1 MDSLNNPS
9 SCPSEASD
17 DCLNV
22 ETSNN
27 LIDVSLPN
35 IPSSCSSEASD
46 DCLNVETSNNL
57 IDETEATD
65 MDVDSDSDHG
75 GDVASLSSLFSL
87 FGSDRGGVD
96 SNAEIADL
104 LVDDEVEGN
113 QEYDELERNQEDDDL
128 EGIQEVDDLE
138 GNQEDDDL
146 EGNNED
152 DDLEG
157 IQEVDELEGDQ
168 FELASIDLL
177 ASEASSG
184 SIVVIDLDDSDGEA
198 MIEDVDEVIV
208 GGDEE
213 VMIVEDDEINS
224 NSQLLPTASVA
235 SSESST
241 QAALD
246 DHLRQEHNYRL
257 ALEQLRLRELR
268 RDEAE
273 IQAQIDEQLSVS
285 QHTELSREEAE
296 IQAQIDEQ
304 LSVTQ
309 FTGYGI
315 VQGNLD
321 VFLEIEGVLPKLPSI
336 QLTYNWLS
344 NVENLFL

>member
-1 MDSLNNPS
+1 MLSLNNPS
-9 SCPSEASD
+9 SCPSEVSD

-22 ETSNN
+22 
-27 LIDVSLPN
+27 D
-35 IPSSCSSEASD
+35 
-46 DCLNVETSNNL
+46 TSNNL
-57 IDETEATD
+57 IDETEAFA
-65 MDVDSDSDHG
+65 MDIDSDSDHG
-75 GDVASLSSLFSL
+75 GSVASLSSLFSL
-87 FGSDRGGVD
+87 FGSDRGGVY
-96 SNAEIADL
+96 SNAETAEL

-113 QEYDELERNQEDDDL
+113 QDYDELESDQEDDDL
-128 EGIQEVDDLE
+128 EGIQDFVDHERDQVDE
-138 GNQEDDDL
+138 DL

-152 DDLEG
+152 DDLED
-157 IQEVDELEGDQ
+157 IQEVDERD
-168 FELASIDLL
+168 ELASVDLL

-198 MIEDVDEVIV
+198 MMEDVDEVIA
-208 GGDEE
+208 GDEE
-213 VMIVEDDEINS
+213 VMIVEDDEIIP
-224 NSQLLPTASVA
+224 NSQLLPAASVA

-241 QAALD
+241 QACLD

-257 ALEQLRLRELR
+257 AREQLRLRELR

>member
-1 MDSLNNPS
+1 MLSLNNPS
-9 SCPSEASD
+9 SCPSE
-17 DCLNV
+17 V
-22 ETSNN
+22 
-27 LIDVSLPN
+27 
-35 IPSSCSSEASD
+35 SD

-57 IDETEATD
+57 IDETEAFA

-75 GDVASLSSLFSL
+75 GSVASLSSLFSL

-96 SNAEIADL
+96 SNAETADL

-113 QEYDELERNQEDDDL
+113 QDYDELESDQ
-128 EGIQEVDDLE
+128 
-138 GNQEDDDL
+138 
-146 EGNNED
+146 ED

-157 IQEVDELEGDQ
+157 IQEVDELEGNQEDDELEGNHEDDDLEGIQ
-168 FELASIDLL
+168 EDDELEGNQEELASIDLL

-208 GGDEE
+208 GGDDE

-224 NSQLLPTASVA
+224 NSQLFPTASVA
-235 SSESST
+235 SSKSST
-241 QAALD
+241 QAVLD
-246 DHLRQEHNYRL
+246 DHLLQEHNYRI

-268 RDEAE
+268 
-273 IQAQIDEQLSVS
+273 
-285 QHTELSREEAE
+285 REEAE

-309 FTGYGI
+309 HTGYGI
-315 VQGNLD
+315 FQGNLD
-321 VFLEIEGVLPKLPSI
+321 VFRDIEGVLPKLPSI
-336 QLTYNWLS
+336 QLTFNWLT
-344 NVENLFL
+344 NVENNFNLFI